1 LRYLL
6 YLVAMYGIP
15 AYIFT
20 VWAWYL
26 YTQWVAEIVAHERA
40 MAASNA
46 AAARAETP
54 TIDDVIRSLPAMGG
68 IKVARM
74 DWRTAEWPAD
84 QEG

>member
-1 LRYLL
+1 
-6 YLVAMYGIP
+6 MYGIP
-15 AYIFT
+15 AFVFT

-26 YTQWVAEIVAHERA
+26 YTQWVEEIVAQERA
-40 MAASNA
+40 TAARLA

-74 DWRTAEWPAD
+74 DWCTAKWPVD
-84 QEG
+84 EDG